1 MSANFLLILF
11 AAAGL
16 WLLFT
21 NAVFIRKT
29 YKLKQFMEQREYSR
43 LQRRHVAL
51 SALGL
56 LLFLAA
62 VTLYQ

>member
-1 MSANFLLILF
+1 MNANFLLVLF

-21 NAVFIRKT
+21 NGLFMRRT
-29 YKLKQFMEQREYSR
+29 YKLKQFMAQREYSR

-56 LLFLAA
+56 LLFVAA
-62 VTLYQ
+62 LMLYQ